1 MRHLPRAARVY
12 VGGVVALGIAV
23 ATPGLAYQEHI
34 WAIVVIAAL
43 YLLVDSVSTLVINRD
58 VSLSMSFPVGLA
70 AVILLP
76 PSGAAI
82 VVLMGALAHNPTPLT
97 AVKRAFNGAE
107 LALAAFVSGMVYQ
120 SLGGPRVLD
129 IDSFPA
135 VLVPVV
141 AAIAVYY
148 LVNGLLLAS
157 VVALTGGMRF
167 AAVWR
172 STLSE
177 SLLPYLSYSLL
188 GLMMAVLWS
197 SGIKAFAAV
206 LVLLPLFVTRWAFA
220 QSVEQRR
227 AYAAT
232 LRTLVQAVE
241 TKDWYT
247 RGHSE
252 RVSAASVL
260 IADRLGMR
268 ANRLE
273 ALRYAGL
280 LHDVGKL
287 GVPTRLLQKSGPLT
301 EAELGAVQLH
311 PVRGVEMIRE
321 IAFLDE
327 AVAGILHHHERM
339 DGLGYPMGLRGRQI
353 PEFARIIAVAD
364 AFDSMTSTRSYR
376 RARTVPEAVA
386 EVRRCAGAQF
396 DPRMAEALAVA
407 VTKSGWQPATGAPPP
422 SPPPPLPAPDV
433 PRPGYDHD
441 DPTTVLPVVRRP
453 DR

>member
-1 MRHLPRAARVY
+1 MRDLSRAARVY
-12 VGGVVALGIAV
+12 VGCLVVAGVAV
-23 ATPGLAYQEHI
+23 AVPAVAYGDHVA
-34 WAIVVIAAL
+34 AIVVIAAL
-43 YLLVDSVSTLVINRD
+43 YLLVDSVSTLVISRD
-58 VSLSMSFPVGLA
+58 VSLSMSFPVALA

-76 PSGAAI
+76 PSGAAT
-82 VVLMGALAHNPTPLT
+82 VVLVGAFAHNPIPLT

-107 LALAAFVSGMVYQ
+107 LALAAFASGTVYQ
-120 SLGGPRVLD
+120 ALGGPRLLD
-129 IDSFPA
+129 IESFPG
-135 VLVPVV
+135 VLGPVL
-141 AAIAVYY
+141 AATAVYY
-148 LVNGLLLAS
+148 LVNGLLLAG
-157 VVALTGGMRF
+157 VLALAGGTRF
-167 AAVWR
+167 GTVWR

-177 SLLPYLSYSLL
+177 SRVPYLAYSLL

-206 LVLLPLFVTRWAFA
+206 LVLLPLFVARWAFA
-220 QSVEQRR
+220 QYVAQRE

-260 IADRLGMR
+260 VAERLGMR
-268 ANRLE
+268 PDRLE
-273 ALRYAGL
+273 TLRYAGL

-339 DGLGYPMGLRGRQI
+339 DGLGYPMGLRGPQI

-376 RARTVPEAVA
+376 RARTVSEAVA
-386 EVRRCAGAQF
+386 EIRRCAGAQF
-396 DPRMAEALAVA
+396 DPRMAEALDAAIAERGWEPVTAPAPLPEPAVA
-407 VTKSGWQPATGAPPP
+407 PH
-422 SPPPPLPAPDV
+422 
-433 PRPGYDHD
+433 GYDHD
-441 DPTTVLPVVRRP
+441 DPTATLPVVRRP
-453 DR
+453 SR